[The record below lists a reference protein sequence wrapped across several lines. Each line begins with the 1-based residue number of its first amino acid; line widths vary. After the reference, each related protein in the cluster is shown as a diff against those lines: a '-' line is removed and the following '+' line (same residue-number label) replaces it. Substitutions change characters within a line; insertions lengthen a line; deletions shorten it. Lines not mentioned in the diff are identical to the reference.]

1 MTDTGTLR
9 VWIIRSGNQE
19 FFYVPHIE
27 AARWFLVGM
36 IHFQPREPWVEVGAY
51 GLEQF
56 INRKWSEWDDCEGHD
71 VQSLVEAIN
80 ENLATK
86 HGNYEVGAAGAV
98 TTPLNPT
105 DSPAR

>member
-1 MTDTGTLR
+1 MADSGTLR
-9 VWIIRSGNQE
+9 VWIIRNGKQE
-19 FFYVPHIE
+19 FFYVPHVE
-27 AARWFLVGM
+27 AARWFLVGL
-36 IHFQPREPWVEVGAY
+36 IHFKPHEPWILVGAY

-56 INRKWSEWDDCEGHD
+56 MNGKWSEWDDFLGNN

-86 HGNYEVGAAGAV
+86 PGNHEVGAAGAV

-105 DSPAR
+105 DSPA